1 MITERSFMGSNPL
14 KTLGLKKIGAGF
26 AAVLLLAGCQT
37 TDQAAGNMAGG
48 KAAPRSYEPIQFTA
62 AETNPD
68 RLRVMQPAK
77 VVELIG
83 EPSFQRRDLS
93 VMVWQYRAQDCVMDL
108 FWYDTDAGPELMYY
122 EARAENLAHPATE
135 ATSCFTGLLTKRIQ
149 SQES

>member
-1 MITERSFMGSNPL
+1 MASASVKRDRAATL
-14 KTLGLKKIGAGF
+14 KRVGAGL

-37 TDQAAGNMAGG
+37 TDQAAGRAAGDRDG
-48 KAAPRSYEPIQFTA
+48 VKTASRSFEPIQFTA

-68 RLRVMQPAK
+68 RLRVMEPAK

-135 ATSCFTGLLTKRIQ
+135 ATSCFTGLLTKRIR